1 MDFDEMVNLALK
13 PDGNLKLILKGK
25 VEQVND
31 EPLGVVAVVYL
42 TSDVQLAKKKFTE
55 LNENKTADEFYMVY
69 SCPQDT
75 YLPTLGHYPS
85 LEISRADLGM

>member
-1 MDFDEMVNLALK
+1 M
-13 PDGNLKLILKGK
+13 KLILKGN

-55 LNENKTADEFYMVY
+55 LNENKTVDEFYMIY

-75 YLPTLGHYPS
+75 YLPTLSHYPS
-85 LEISRADLGM
+85 LEISRTDLGM